1 MGLKTQHLFKLITR
15 EDPAN
20 IHKILGLSCLFHFM
34 YQYYNLFTYG
44 TMDLLNN
51 THTPLLMAIH
61 GALSLS
67 SFIFRVPL
75 NRHKGSP
82 MIYQEFRLHSII
94 FALRSGLCVLAFYY
108 RLDKIYN
115 IFIVNITMVAADV
128 VTSLYK
134 ADTKT
139 MRGMPFGK
147 SLSEIDKRA
156 VTHMHSS
163 QQFAATLFT
172 IMNIESAFSPML
184 SIQLAAF
191 LMTLVRKSIISELDW
206 HRIYAISLWIN
217 IFVYWSFKENILLA
231 VYVICGAYSFNYC
244 RIGLNYNKYFVW
256 NAILFAIYF
265 VEEKIKNYDRFEINE
280 GYIMIFI
287 NLIIIIYLVKN
298 INKTKAL
305 WRIY

>member
-1 MGLKTQHLFKLITR
+1 MGLKIQNMFKLITR

-20 IHKILGLSCLFHFM
+20 IHKMLGLSCLFHFM

-51 THTPLLMAIH
+51 SYTPLLMAIH

-75 NRHKGSP
+75 NRHKGAP
-82 MIYQEFRLHSII
+82 MIYQEFRLHSIL
-94 FALRSGLCVLAFYY
+94 FALRSVLCVLAFYY

-115 IFIVNITMVAADV
+115 ILIVNLTMIAADV

-147 SLSEIDKRA
+147 MLTESDKQS
-156 VTHMHSS
+156 VTHMHST

-172 IMNIESAFSPML
+172 IINIEAAFSPL
-184 SIQLAAF
+184 FAIQLAAL

-217 IFVYWSFKENILLA
+217 IFVYWSFKENILLPIYIIWG
-231 VYVICGAYSFNYC
+231 VYSFNYC
-244 RIGLNYNKYFVW
+244 RIRLNYNKYLVW
-256 NAILFAIYF
+256 N
-265 VEEKIKNYDRFEINE
+265 
-280 GYIMIFI
+280 YIMIIIYALDRWAKLTTPIDEWKTTLFI
-287 NLIIIIYLVKN
+287 NLIIITYLIKN
-298 INKTKAL
+298 IYKTKAL
-305 WRIY
+305 W